1 MGPRLR
7 RMPQLLIL
15 HHLPGPMGLLDSQR
29 GSLVQVEND
38 VRAEREAE

>member
-15 HHLPGPMGLLDSQR
+15 RQLPEPTGAQR

-38 VRAEREAE
+38 VRVERATE